1 MKVVTEN
8 LANIALEKRFLID
21 ELELTE
27 YFSFYSRELDELRA
41 MCNTLK
47 DGKRTGG
54 RLKTLII
61 DYTVRLSDSTDGFKD
76 CITLETISLKLH
88 DNIGTYIQ
96 ARHFSGCKSLK
107 CIELRESEKSKRY
120 YTMDGVLY
128 FHKYGKSRLV
138 KYPANKGTEFTLP
151 KDVDEISD
159 LAFEDC
165 QLTTLTITNPI
176 PATCTTDA
184 FKGVNPVTLVI
195 KVPKGCYESFWVH
208 PVFGNFKI
216 EEMEE

>member
-1 MKVVTEN
+1 MKVVTKD

-21 ELELTE
+21 ELELTG
-27 YFSFYSRELDELRA
+27 YFNFYSDELDELRA

-54 RLKTLII
+54 RLKILTM
-61 DYTVRLSDSTDGFKD
+61 DDNVSLSDNTDGFKD
-76 CITLETISLKLH
+76 CITLESVSLKLY
-88 DNIGTYIQ
+88 DNNSTFLL

-107 CIELRESEKSKRY
+107 CIDLRESEKNRWY
-120 YTMDGVLY
+120 YTIDGVLY
-128 FHKYGKSRLV
+128 AHQGFKSRLV
-138 KYPANKGTEFTLP
+138 KYPANKGTEFTIP
-151 KDVDEISD
+151 EYVAEIDD

-165 QLTTLTITNPI
+165 QLTTLTISNPI
-176 PATCTTDA
+176 PATCTDDA

-208 PVFGNFKI
+208 PVFGKFNI
-216 EEMEE
+216 EEMDE